1 MKKYF
6 TLLLIGFFGIVVQS
20 QKIKFPESFRTE
32 KGMFLEPLYKI
43 SLNEPQTKGFV
54 GNPGVVSDSTV
65 LKRLQSNYKEVGIE
79 EIYYEYYGEKKA
91 TSALY
96 VIKYRSDETFAKAV
110 EKLTPSDR
118 EATLILK
125 PYIIKIGIIEEKK
138 RVKQIDKIIKHFERK
153 LKAKLVYNLQPFEP
167 KAQHPTRTESE

>member
-6 TLLLIGFFGIVVQS
+6 SFLLIGIFSIALKS
-20 QKIKFPESFRTE
+20 QEIKFPESFRTQ

-43 SLNEPQTKGFV
+43 SPNEPQTKGLK
-54 GNPGVVSDSTV
+54 GNPAVVTDSAF
-65 LKRLQSNYKEVGIE
+65 LKSFRSNYKEAGIE
-79 EIYYEYYGEKKA
+79 AIYYEYYGEKTA
-91 TSALY
+91 SSALH

-110 EKLTPSDR
+110 EKLKPNDR

-138 RVKQIDKIIKHFERK
+138 RAKQINKIIKYFERK
-153 LKAKLVYNLQPFEP
+153 IKAKLVYNLQPFEA
-167 KAQHPTRTESE
+167 KLQEPTSIESK